1 MSPFDRSTR
10 NDRPRTPS
18 PHPIGPHPIGPHPI
32 GADTAGGTDSRAARR
47 LQIADDLLDRL
58 EALVDRHRALAPH
71 EPGIHDAL
79 HAELVAAEVAHE
91 LAMARSALRRTP
103 HVPALRLAPAGTDPR

>member
-18 PHPIGPHPIGPHPI
+18 PHTGPQATGPHSG
-32 GADTAGGTDSRAARR
+32 SRTARR

-58 EALVDRHRALAPH
+58 EALVERHRALAPN
-71 EPGIHDAL
+71 EPGLYGAL

-91 LAMARSALRRTP
+91 LAVARSALRRTP
-103 HVPALRLAPAGTDPR
+103 HVAPAPRPAPTGTDLR

>member
-1 MSPFDRSTR
+1 MGEDHTVRPST
-10 NDRPRTPS
+10 
-18 PHPIGPHPIGPHPI
+18 
-32 GADTAGGTDSRAARR
+32 ADAAHADSRTVRR

-71 EPGIHDAL
+71 EPGLHDAL

-91 LAMARSALRRTP
+91 LAVARSALRAIPEYVSRAGAES
-103 HVPALRLAPAGTDPR
+103 PAAARP

>member
-1 MSPFDRSTR
+1 MSPLDRSTR

-18 PHPIGPHPIGPHPI
+18 PHPAGPHH
-32 GADTAGGTDSRAARR
+32 DSRTARR

-58 EALVDRHRALAPH
+58 EALVERHRALAPH
-71 EPGIHDAL
+71 EPGLHDAL

-91 LAMARSALRRTP
+91 LSVARSALRRPP
-103 HVPALRLAPAGTDPR
+103 HVVAPPRRAGTL